1 MEQIG
6 SGGATSRGTVRH
18 RGWRIVQASRDARL
32 DVVIALAMACERA
45 QFEQP
50 QARLLGWL

>member
-32 DVVIALAMACERA
+32 DVVIALAMACECA